1 MAKSSVGVEPNPG
14 ASDGLFS
21 LFTVNTLVYSVPP
34 IHKKTQTPAIFFFVS
49 WLFFSSEWGSNVDFF
64 ERPKMAAPN
73 LLWIEVIDVLHDDLA
88 QDVLLAGQRRIL
100 VHGHHVGFHGGR
112 GAPGK
117 LEQTKDLRTV
127 MTWPQI
133 TELLLHVLWPGHE
146 LPLRYS
152 EFLPLRNNHSHQR
165 TTSCFIF
172 YFFEHSNLIINKLV

>member
-1 MAKSSVGVEPNPG
+1 
-14 ASDGLFS
+14 
-21 LFTVNTLVYSVPP
+21 
-34 IHKKTQTPAIFFFVS
+34 
-49 WLFFSSEWGSNVDFF
+49 
-64 ERPKMAAPN
+64 MAAPN

-133 TELLLHVLWPGHE
+133 TELLLHVLCSGHE